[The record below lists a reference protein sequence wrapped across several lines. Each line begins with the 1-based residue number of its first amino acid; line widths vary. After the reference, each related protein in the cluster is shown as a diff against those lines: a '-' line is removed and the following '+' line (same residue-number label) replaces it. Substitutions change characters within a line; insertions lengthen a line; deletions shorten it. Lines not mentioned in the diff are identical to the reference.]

1 MAGRVLDEHDYAELA
16 RSLAC
21 SESVVRQRVSRGPAD
36 VEGEIGANR
45 MTYLPELR
53 ESLVKAARRQAQ
65 APVAAPVAARP
76 RRVRRG
82 FGGLVLIGASLAAL
96 VVAGAVLVL
105 VGHRSPSPPAS
116 PAAAAYGSRPAARA
130 AAAAILSA
138 FRAPAGAVAV
148 SSDLSR
154 PRRLGWPNDGLPV
167 PSAIDLHRFYRVAG
181 DPQAVINAI
190 TPRRS
195 FPGALAGAANPYSVS
210 EGGSSSSAGS
220 AGPGSSKIVIETAT
234 ATFPLGSV
242 GGIAREVQVGVA
254 SAGPGMTALR
264 VDAQAWW
271 LVPRPAGEN
280 IPNSVT
286 SILVQRLGRLPRVA
300 KTLHPIDRLDT
311 PAQVRE
317 AVSLLNSLGARQPS
331 QGACAGTQ
339 GLRFR
344 LVFLGSGQH
353 PDPVAV
359 IEPNCGVVTLSL
371 AGRPQPPLS
380 WAGANFVPLYQF
392 LERLAGRAAHQPLGA
407 RPRHRGLAGE
417 FIEQRADNSAHD
429 HRRCAPEPD
438 PSRALTRESVEHA
451 RTLRG
456 SRRKRAFV
464 QRMRPAA
471 TRCTFLS
478 LSEQYPRRVV
488 PGATGRRFARLA
500 RRAPR

>member
-1 MAGRVLDEHDYAELA
+1 
-16 RSLAC
+16 
-21 SESVVRQRVSRGPAD
+21 
-36 VEGEIGANR
+36 

-53 ESLVKAARRQAQ
+53 ESLVKAAE
-65 APVAAPVAARP
+65 
-76 RRVRRG
+76 RRG
-82 FGGLVLIGASLAAL
+82 EALSPAAMPTRAHRARRPLGALVLMGASLAAL

-116 PAAAAYGSRPAARA
+116 PAAAPYGSRPAARA

-181 DPQAVINAI
+181 DPEKVINAI

-195 FPGALAGAANPYSVS
+195 FSGALAGTANPYSVS

-280 IPNSVT
+280 VPTNVT
-286 SILVQRLGRLPRVA
+286 SILVQRLGRLPRAA
-300 KTLHPIDRLDT
+300 KTLHPLDRLDT

-317 AVSLLNSLGARQPS
+317 AVSLLNSLEVRQPS
-331 QGACAGTQ
+331 ERTCTTTQ

-392 LERLAGRAAHQPLGA
+392 LELLAGV
-407 RPRHRGLAGE
+407 PRT
-417 FIEQRADNSAHD
+417 N
-429 HRRCAPEPD
+429 P
-438 PSRALTRESVEHA
+438 RALARAIAASRGSSSSSVQTA
-451 RTLRG
+451 PRTGTVAAPPTRTL
-456 SRRKRAFV
+456 
-464 QRMRPAA
+464 PA
-471 TRCTFLS
+471 
-478 LSEQYPRRVV
+478 P
-488 PGATGRRFARLA
+488 
-500 RRAPR
+500 